1 MLKTFQFITECKGD
15 MNHHKPKT
23 AKITLGLNLGLYHH
37 VLNSCCP
44 PYKASHSEY
53 L

>member
-1 MLKTFQFITECKGD
+1 

-23 AKITLGLNLGLYHH
+23 AKIPSGLNLGLYHH

-44 PYKASHSEY
+44 YKAIPVKLIMVIMFGTY
-53 L
+53 LQQPN

>member
-1 MLKTFQFITECKGD
+1 

-23 AKITLGLNLGLYHH
+23 ATITLGLNLGLYSPC
-37 VLNSCCP
+37 VKFLLSFQGDP
-44 PYKASHSEY
+44 